1 MNPRGKVRDLSSL
14 PNGELF
20 SDTGLLSPDKC
31 KELISALN
39 EPTGKGA
46 ELFAKRRKRAEKWAA
61 EDEIQENQRDFI
73 QVIILS
79 FRLLF

>member
-14 PNGELF
+14 PNEELF

-31 KELISALN
+31 KQLISGLN
-39 EPTGKGA
+39 EPKGKGA

-61 EDEIQENQRDFI
+61 EDEIQENQRDFY
-73 QVIILS
+73 QVII
-79 FRLLF
+79 